1 MNAYVLEIVTSA
13 GTRKGGRTYW
23 TEQAAR
29 RDAAR
34 LVRVG
39 KAAHVRILRANVSDR
54 PCADI
59 TAESEVQHDA

>member
-1 MNAYVLEIVTSA
+1 MKAFLLEVVNSA

-29 RDAAR
+29 RDAER
-34 LVRVG
+34 LVRTG
-39 KAAHVRILRANVSDR
+39 KAASVRILRVNVSDR

-59 TAESEVQHDA
+59 PAESGVSHV

>member
-1 MNAYVLEIVTSA
+1 MNAFVLEVVNAA

-29 RDAAR
+29 RDAER
-34 LVRVG
+34 LVRTK
-39 KAAHVRILRANVSDR
+39 KAACVRILRVNVSDR

-59 TAESEVQHDA
+59 DAESEVSHV

>member
-1 MNAYVLEIVTSA
+1 MKAFLLEVVNSA

-29 RDAAR
+29 RDAER

-39 KAAHVRILRANVSDR
+39 KAARVRILRVNVSDR

-59 TAESEVQHDA
+59 AAESGVANV

>member
-1 MNAYVLEIVTSA
+1 MNAFLLEVVNAA

-29 RDAAR
+29 RDAER
-34 LVRVG
+34 LVRTK
-39 KAAHVRILRANVSDR
+39 KAARVRILRVTVNDC

-59 TAESEVQHDA
+59 AAESGVSHV

>member
-1 MNAYVLEIVTSA
+1 MIVFLLEVVNSG
-13 GTRKGGRTYW
+13 GTRKGGRIYC
-23 TEQAAR
+23 TESAAR
-29 RDAAR
+29 RDAER

-39 KAAHVRILRANVSDR
+39 KAAHVRILPVTVSDR

>member
-1 MNAYVLEIVTSA
+1 MNAFLLEVVNAA

-29 RDAAR
+29 RDAER
-34 LVRVG
+34 LVRTK
-39 KAAHVRILRANVSDR
+39 KAARVRILRVNVSDR

-59 TAESEVQHDA
+59 AAESEVSHV